1 MSKLSRSALRGLF
14 APAALLL
21 AAGPALAQGHDETVV
36 TSTHAASAT
45 TRTAAV
51 SLVGLN
57 LADGRGYARLQHRV
71 ADAADR
77 VCANEQGQLW
87 NKFDNIEYSRCRD
100 AAIATAMAH
109 LPATGAATN

>member
-1 MSKLSRSALRGLF
+1 MSKLSRSPMRSFIL
-14 APAALLL
+14 PAALLF
-21 AAGPALAQGHDETVV
+21 AAVPALAQSDEETVV
-36 TSTHAASAT
+36 TSHHSVGTT
-45 TRTAAV
+45 TRSTAI

-57 LADGRGYARLQHRV
+57 LADGRDYAKLERRV

-77 VCANEQGQLW
+77 VCTNAGLW

-100 AAIATAMAH
+100 TAVANAMAH